1 MPTCTAEGVKTFTCS
16 HCGDSYDVALAKAD
30 HTYEAVVTA
39 PTCTEK
45 GYTTYTCSVC
55 GDSYKADFVDAAGH
69 DCEATVV
76 APTCEGYGYTE
87 NHCKHCDYTYI
98 SEIRQPL
105 GHDDKLTGAKEA
117 TCTEPGY
124 TGRHGLHAL
133 RRGAQQGRGNPC
145 SGPRLRRLDDGEGSD
160 CFHTGLEERK
170 CGRCGETEQRETT
183 AETCPSEAYTI
194 STGMVGIT
202 STLTGC

>member
-1 MPTCTAEGVKTFTCS
+1 MIAHS
-16 HCGDSYDVALAKAD
+16 
-30 HTYEAVVTA
+30 YEAVRTD
-39 PTCTEK
+39 PDCTHM

-105 GHDDKLTGAKEA
+105 GHADKLTGAKEA

-124 TGRHGLHAL
+124 TGDMVCTRCGEVHSKGE
-133 RRGAQQGRGNPC
+133 GNPC
-145 SGPRLRRLDDGEGSD
+145 PGPRLRRLDDGEEEAD
-160 CFHTGLEERK
+160 CFTLVWKRAQVRPLRRDRAARDHRDLPERSLH
-170 CGRCGETEQRETT
+170 GSRPEWLVSR
-183 AETCPSEAYTI
+183 
-194 STGMVGIT
+194 VR
-202 STLTGC
+202 

>member
-1 MPTCTAEGVKTFTCS
+1 MGYTTHTCTR
-16 HCGDSYDVALAKAD
+16 CGNSYVDSYTQAAD
-30 HTYEAVVTA
+30 HSYTSEVTKQ
-39 PTCTEK
+39 PTCTEEGIRTFTCTNCSK
-45 GYTTYTCSVC
+45 SYTESIPMIAHSYEAVRTDPDCTHMGYTTYTCSVC

-117 TCTEPGY
+117 TCTEAGQE
-124 TGRHGLHAL
+124 TRT
-133 RRGAQQGRGNPC
+133 C
-145 SGPRLRRLDDGEGSD
+145 
-160 CFHTGLEERK
+160 ER
-170 CGRCGETEQRETT
+170 CQETETREIPAKGHDYKVTVVEHT
-183 AETCPSEAYTI
+183 
-194 STGMVGIT
+194 
-202 STLTGC
+202 